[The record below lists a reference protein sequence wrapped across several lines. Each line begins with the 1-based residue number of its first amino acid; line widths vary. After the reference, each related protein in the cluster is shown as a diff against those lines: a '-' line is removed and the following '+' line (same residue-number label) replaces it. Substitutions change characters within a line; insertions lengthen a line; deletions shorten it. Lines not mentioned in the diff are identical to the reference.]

1 MSTSKH
7 TRSVFT
13 RAFQTNFSLSF
24 SLFSESS
31 KTAALTGSK
40 GAHNL
45 VYPHQ
50 STSTLSL
57 PYILLTSWDG
67 DGMKTFE
74 RFFRKR
80 GGTINKDLLK
90 S

>member
-1 MSTSKH
+1 M
-7 TRSVFT
+7 
-13 RAFQTNFSLSF
+13 
-24 SLFSESS
+24 
-31 KTAALTGSK
+31 AALSGAK

-45 VYPHQ
+45 LYPHH
-50 STSTLSL
+50 STSTFSL
-57 PYILLTSWDG
+57 PCILLTSWDR
-67 DGMKTFE
+67 DDMKTFE

>member
-1 MSTSKH
+1 M
-7 TRSVFT
+7 
-13 RAFQTNFSLSF
+13 
-24 SLFSESS
+24 
-31 KTAALTGSK
+31 AALTGAK
-40 GAHNL
+40 GGRNF
-45 VYPHQ
+45 VYPHH

-57 PYILLTSWDG
+57 PYILLTSWDR

-80 GGTINKDLLK
+80 GGAINKNLLK

>member
-1 MSTSKH
+1 M
-7 TRSVFT
+7 
-13 RAFQTNFSLSF
+13 
-24 SLFSESS
+24 
-31 KTAALTGSK
+31 AALTGAK

-45 VYPHQ
+45 VYHHH
-50 STSTLSL
+50 STCTFSL
-57 PYILLTSWDG
+57 PYMILLTSWDR